1 MPEGW
6 LSVLGLLALGY
17 LMILAELFVPGGI
30 LGVIGVIVVIVGCNW
45 AFDMGIGWGAGAVVV
60 SVAITVLGLRAVFHS
75 RAGRK
80 LVLADEHASEWKSAD
95 ESLAQLLGQH
105 GTTLSPLRPAGIA
118 EIAGRRIDVVT
129 DSEFLDAGQSVRVC
143 EVEGV
148 RVVVEAFSAESTAP
162 DSEPASTTVTK
173 LYRQATSD

>member
-60 SVAITVLGLRAVFHS
+60 SVAITVLGLRAIFHS
-75 RAGRK
+75 RAGHK
-80 LVLADEHASEWKSAD
+80 LVLGSENADEWKSAD
-95 ESLAQLLGQH
+95 ESLTQLLGQQ
-105 GTTLSPLRPAGIA
+105 GTTLSSLRPAGIA
-118 EIAGRRIDVVT
+118 EIAGRRIDAVT

-143 EVEGV
+143 EVEGG
-148 RVVVEAFSAESTAP
+148 RVVVEALSAESAAP
-162 DSEPASTTVTK
+162 DSEPAKVTVTK